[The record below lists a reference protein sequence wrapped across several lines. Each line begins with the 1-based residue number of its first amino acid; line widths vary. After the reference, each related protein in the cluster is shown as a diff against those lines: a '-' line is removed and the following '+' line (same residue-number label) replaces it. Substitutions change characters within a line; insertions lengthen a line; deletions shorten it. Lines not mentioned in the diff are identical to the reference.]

1 MEGFDVEKIQDAL
14 AANRALQCT
23 IQAELRRLRDT
34 KRDNRLRAAALVEQV
49 LSTQKKQSAGPSM
62 TVPAVEKSTS
72 SQWKHRFFEDDNAED
87 GTNIAPALYDNSAAP
102 AGGIRRSDF
111 YRRLRPPWTTKESKQ
126 LVKTVK
132 SAVAAK
138 FAVDELYDRV
148 ASALKPPLPGNTNG
162 GVLRRTPEECRIEYI
177 RQCERP
183 LTKIEIQKLESFVAA
198 TAESSTTA
206 GGGGGGGEEVD
217 WIATA
222 DQMSVGRAVPCSPFQ
237 CLAAWKKKIENG
249 RSKKRKSTTATTT
262 WTPAEDQLLLKF
274 MLAAGP
280 QLLLDTNHPF
290 LVQRG
295 SLCQE
300 LLPDKTKRQ
309 ILDRIHS
316 SSLNPKLAEGDWT
329 DDEER
334 KLTILMKVYGGDLLA
349 ASTHLARAPKAVS
362 DKWQRTLNP
371 EYLTGPFSK
380 DDDARLVLMIRS
392 QPELGWRDIARQHFP
407 QRHPQR
413 LMNRWL
419 ELATDQDLI
428 AREQITRKRSRQQK
442 TNKF

>member
-1 MEGFDVEKIQDAL
+1 MEGLDAEKIQDAL
-14 AANRALQCT
+14 AANRALQST
-23 IQAELRRLRDT
+23 IEAELRRLRET
-34 KRDNRLRAAALVEQV
+34 QRDNRLRAAALVDQM
-49 LSTQKKQSAGPSM
+49 LSAQKKQSNGPSM

-87 GTNIAPALYDNSAAP
+87 GTNIAPALYDGSAAP
-102 AGGIRRSDF
+102 GGTRRSDF
-111 YRRLRPPWTTKESKQ
+111 YRRLRPPWSTKESKQ

-132 SAVAAK
+132 SAVAAN

-148 ASALKPPLPGNTNG
+148 ASALKPPLLGNNG
-162 GVLRRTPEECRIEYI
+162 GAPLRRTPEECRIEYL
-177 RQCERP
+177 RQCETP
-183 LTKIEIQKLESFVAA
+183 LTKIEIQKLESFVAEA
-198 TAESSTTA
+198 AESSTTA
-206 GGGGGGGEEVD
+206 RGGGGGEVD

-222 DQMSVGRAVPCSPFQ
+222 DKMSVGRAVPCSPFQ

-249 RSKKRKSTTATTT
+249 HKKRKSTAATTT

-290 LVQRG
+290 LGQRG

-300 LLPDKTKRQ
+300 ILPDKTKRQ

-334 KLTILMKVYGGDLLA
+334 KLTVLMKVYGGDLLA

-428 AREQITRKRSRQQK
+428 AREQITRKRSQQQK
-442 TNKF
+442 TKKF